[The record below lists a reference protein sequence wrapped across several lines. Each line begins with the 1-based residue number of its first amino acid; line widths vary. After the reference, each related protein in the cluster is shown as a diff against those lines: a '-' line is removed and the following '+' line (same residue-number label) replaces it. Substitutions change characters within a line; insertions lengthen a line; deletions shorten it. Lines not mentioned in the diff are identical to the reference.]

1 MATSAERDTLLVAC
15 SDHGTAPDDL
25 SFAGESRL
33 LIVQHLISSIPSLTE
48 SAEFE
53 LSLSAD
59 LGRVMDDYPFCYLIV
74 CGHIGCEI
82 IRRWVM
88 EPPVPWNDTA
98 GFETRFRRK
107 TLALVN
113 EHYPDIGEAE
123 RCTVAVFEHVLIQL
137 ENLLTHS
144 TFAER
149 VATGSLK
156 LFGWVVNE
164 QSRVLNYDPARGGY
178 FPT

>member
-15 SDHGTAPDDL
+15 SNHGTAPDNL

-33 LIVQHLISSIPSLTE
+33 LMVQHLISSIPSLAE

-53 LSLSAD
+53 LSLAEEE
-59 LGRVMDDYPFCYLIV
+59 RVMDDYPVRYLIV
-74 CGHIGCEI
+74 CGHVECGI
-82 IRRWVM
+82 IRRWVTG
-88 EPPVPWNDTA
+88 PPMSWSDTG

-113 EHYPDIGEAE
+113 EHYPDVGAAE
-123 RCTVAVFEHVLIQL
+123 RCKVAVFEHVLIQL

-144 TFAER
+144 AFAER
-149 VATGSLK
+149 VANGSLR

-164 QSRVLNYDPARGGY
+164 HSRVLDYDLAKGGY
-178 FPT
+178 FPR